1 METKN
6 EGRERKV
13 RFGIANFERRRYP
26 RFSVNLPIEYYPI
39 DAPNGLKGHA
49 GNLSEGGL
57 MVYLSGK
64 PEMGQILHVK
74 LFFPSVPDL
83 QAVEMLTQVVW
94 VDLLYIE
101 NGDYRAGLEF
111 IAISPA
117 DVNQLRN
124 FLNNL
129 SRI

>member
-1 METKN
+1 MKTKN
-6 EGRERKV
+6 EGREGKV
-13 RFGIANFERRRYP
+13 HFGLANFERRRYP
-26 RFSVNLPIEYYPI
+26 RFSVNLPIEYYPVET
-39 DAPNGLKGHA
+39 PNSHKGHA

-57 MVYLSGK
+57 MVYLSEK
-64 PEMGQILHVK
+64 PEMGQIFHVK

-94 VDLLYIE
+94 VDLLYVE

-111 IAISPA
+111 MAISPA
-117 DVNQLRN
+117 DINQLIN